1 MEVAGDR
8 IDEAP
13 LNDGKAASVA
23 SVDKEV
29 LFIAG

>member
-1 MEVAGDR
+1 MEVAGGR

-13 LNDGKAASVA
+13 LNDGKGAAVV

-29 LFIAG
+29 LFIVG